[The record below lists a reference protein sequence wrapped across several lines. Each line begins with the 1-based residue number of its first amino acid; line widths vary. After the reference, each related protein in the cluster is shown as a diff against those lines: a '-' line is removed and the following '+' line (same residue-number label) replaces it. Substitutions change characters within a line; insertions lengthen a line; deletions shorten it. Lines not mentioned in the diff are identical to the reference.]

1 MIEMTLNC
9 QSIVKSDEFP
19 KGIQGLSSG
28 ILKQTSFFLFKCA
41 LKHVTT
47 KWSEP
52 LNGRLQEYLTLG
64 RQTREQRILRQYT

>member
-1 MIEMTLNC
+1 MTLNF

-19 KGIQGLSSG
+19 KGIQGLSCG
-28 ILKQTSFFLFKCA
+28 ILKQTSFLFKCA

>member
-19 KGIQGLSSG
+19 KGIQGLSCG
-28 ILKQTSFFLFKCA
+28 ILKQTSFLFKCA

-47 KWSEP
+47 KWSERP
-52 LNGRLQEYLTLG
+52 T
-64 RQTREQRILRQYT
+64 TRIFNTW